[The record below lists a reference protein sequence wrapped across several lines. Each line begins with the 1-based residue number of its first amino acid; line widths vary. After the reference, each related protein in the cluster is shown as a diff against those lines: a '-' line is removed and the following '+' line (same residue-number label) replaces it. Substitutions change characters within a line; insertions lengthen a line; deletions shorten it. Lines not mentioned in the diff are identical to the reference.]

1 MFVWGEGPEGMDM
14 EEVYK
19 RAIEKGV
26 GFVPGKFFYPNPDDG
41 IETMRLNFTNIT
53 EDQIKHAIKILA
65 SVVKEESEITGSN

>member
-1 MFVWGEGPEGMDM
+1 VWGEGPEGMDM

-53 EDQIKHAIKILA
+53 EDHIKHAIKILA
-65 SVVKEESEITGSN
+65 SVVKEESEITGRN